1 MHRCCRL
8 LYVPK
13 LSSSLHH
20 HCRTAL
26 SSLSLPHRQLPLS
39 LIIPPW
45 CRQELIAQR
54 NHTIA
59 VAATKDLSFY
69 KHSLHCRHNQK
80 SRYLISDIPPSSSRV
95 SNLQRHHCS
104 HRHSTSTSVGA
115 TRVSNPNWNTCM
127 FLTTAKDIWDAVHQ
141 TNSRALDAAQQELN
155 HYCYIE
161 TKCPEDAAIL
171 KNCIEKDRVY
181 DFLVGL
187 NAKFDQVQVQ
197 ILSKELSTLHET
209 ISIIQAKESKRSVM
223 LEPQN
228 MEGSAMVANK
238 RLALLITK

>member
-1 MHRCCRL
+1 MTIVLLEKGTSCCRATKYAPL
-8 LYVPK
+8 
-13 LSSSLHH
+13 LSSSL
-20 HCRTAL
+20 CAEVVFFTPP
-26 SSLSLPHRQLPLS
+26 SLSHCIVVVVTSSPSASTFPHYPTLVPSRTHHTRGITPSPLLQPKIFPS
-39 LIIPPW
+39 TSIPCTVDII
-45 CRQELIAQR
+45 RNQE
-54 NHTIA
+54 
-59 VAATKDLSFY
+59 
-69 KHSLHCRHNQK
+69 
-80 SRYLISDIPPSSSRV
+80 YLISDIPPSSSRV

-141 TNSRALDAAQQELN
+141 TNSRALDAAQVYE
-155 HYCYIE
+155 IKAK
-161 TKCPEDAAIL
+161 TKATKHGNKTVTD
-171 KNCIEKDRVY
+171 
-181 DFLVGL
+181 
-187 NAKFDQVQVQ
+187 
-197 ILSKELSTLHET
+197 KELSTLHET

>member
-1 MHRCCRL
+1 
-8 LYVPK
+8 
-13 LSSSLHH
+13 
-20 HCRTAL
+20 
-26 SSLSLPHRQLPLS
+26 
-39 LIIPPW
+39 
-45 CRQELIAQR
+45 
-54 NHTIA
+54 
-59 VAATKDLSFY
+59 
-69 KHSLHCRHNQK
+69 
-80 SRYLISDIPPSSSRV
+80 
-95 SNLQRHHCS
+95 
-104 HRHSTSTSVGA
+104 
-115 TRVSNPNWNTCM
+115 M

-141 TNSRALDAAQQELN
+141 TNSRALDAAQVYEIKAKTKATKHGNKTVTEYANMLKNLQQELN